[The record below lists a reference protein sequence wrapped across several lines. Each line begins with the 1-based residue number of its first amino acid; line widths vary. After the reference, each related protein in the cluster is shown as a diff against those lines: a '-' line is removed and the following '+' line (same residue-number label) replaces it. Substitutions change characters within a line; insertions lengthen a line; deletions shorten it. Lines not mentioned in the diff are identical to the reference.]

1 MKAYKTIVT
10 HLELTAPFPI
20 FASPLTFDRPFSY
33 TLERNMALAD
43 YRQLYDN
50 VGRAWRWVNRR
61 KLTDRML
68 AALIHH
74 PDIDIF
80 VLRDGNRPIGYV
92 ELNFRKK
99 NQAEIVFVGLVEDY
113 IGRGLGPQM
122 LDHAM
127 HHIQTRAPQ
136 RVIIQTCTLDHP
148 AALLLYQSV
157 GFTPYDRK
165 KVVIYDDV

>member
-10 HLELTAPFPI
+10 HLEMTAPLPPCPTPPAFDAP
-20 FASPLTFDRPFSY
+20 FTF
-33 TLERNMALAD
+33 TLERNMPIAD
-43 YRQLYDN
+43 YRQIYHD
-50 VGRAWRWVNRR
+50 VGSAWRWVNRR

-80 VLRDGNRPIGYV
+80 VLRHNGRAIGYI

-99 NQAEIVFVGLVEDY
+99 KEAEIVFVGVKPDY
-113 IGRGLGPQM
+113 IGQGLGPKM
-122 LDHAM
+122 LTHAM
-127 HHIQTRAPQ
+127 AHIETRAPQ

-148 AALLLYQSV
+148 AALPLYQNI
-157 GFTPYDRK
+157 GFQPYARK
-165 KVVIYDDV
+165 KVVIYDDA

>member
-10 HLELTAPFPI
+10 HLEMTAPLPAFPAPAA
-20 FASPLTFDRPFSY
+20 FDKPLSY
-33 TLERNMALAD
+33 RLERNMALAD
-43 YRQLYDN
+43 YRALYDN

-80 VLRDGNRPIGYV
+80 VLRDANRPIGYV

-99 NQAEIVFVGLVEDY
+99 KQAEIVFVGLVEDY
-113 IGRGLGPQM
+113 IGHGLGPQM
-122 LDHAM
+122 LSHAM

-136 RVIIQTCTLDHP
+136 RVLFKPARLTTLP
-148 AALLLYQSV
+148 PCCFIKALASRPMT
-157 GFTPYDRK
+157 GK
-165 KVVIYDDV
+165 KW